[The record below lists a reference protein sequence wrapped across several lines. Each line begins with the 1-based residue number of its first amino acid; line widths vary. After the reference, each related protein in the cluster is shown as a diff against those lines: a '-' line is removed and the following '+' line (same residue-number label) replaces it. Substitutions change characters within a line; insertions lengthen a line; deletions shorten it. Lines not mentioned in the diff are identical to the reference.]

1 MATKIYIPAPAGARE
16 TRGAARRWW
25 VLAVASV
32 AQLMVVLDVTVV
44 NIALPSAQRALAF
57 SDADRQWVVT
67 AYALAF
73 GSLLLIGGKLSDL
86 LGRNRTFMAGLAGFA
101 AASALAGAAPTFA
114 VLAAGRAAQGAF
126 GALLAPAALAIVTA
140 TFAGSPARGRAFG
153 AVAGIAGAVGLLL
166 GGLLTEHLNWRWTL
180 YVNLAFAAI
189 GLIGAAAFLR
199 RPDRPAHRPKIDLP
213 GTALV
218 SAGLFLLV
226 FGLSRAQAGGWHA
239 PASWLSLTGA
249 AALLAAFAG
258 WQTRAAAP
266 LLPLRVLADRDR
278 AASIIALT
286 LASAGIYSVFLFLTY
301 YLQTVQAYTPVRTG
315 LAFLPMVATTIA
327 GSVLGANVLLTRIG
341 PRLTLPLGM
350 LAGAAGMAWLTRLTV
365 TSSYP
370 GAVLGPLLVLGLGLG
385 LIFAPAISLGTA
397 RLRGQ
402 DTGVGSALVNTTQQ
416 VGGAVGIALLS
427 TLAASAATSYLRPR
441 AALTP
446 ALLQHA
452 AVHGYATAYWAA
464 TAIFAAGAL
473 LTALLYRSGRTD
485 PAVLA
490 STVPA

>member
-1 MATKIYIPAPAGARE
+1 MATKIDTPAPAGGRE

-86 LGRNRTFMAGLAGFA
+86 LGRTRTFMAGLAGFA
-101 AASALAGAAPTFA
+101 AASALAGAAPNFA

-140 TFAGSPARGRAFG
+140 TFAGSPARGRAFAIFG

-199 RPDRPAHRPKIDLP
+199 RGDRPAHRPTIDLP
-213 GTALV
+213 GTVLV

-226 FGLSRAQAGGWHA
+226 FGLSRAR
-239 PASWLSLTGA
+239 P
-249 AALLAAFAG
+249 
-258 WQTRAAAP
+258 
-266 LLPLRVLADRDR
+266 
-278 AASIIALT
+278 
-286 LASAGIYSVFLFLTY
+286 
-301 YLQTVQAYTPVRTG
+301 
-315 LAFLPMVATTIA
+315 
-327 GSVLGANVLLTRIG
+327 
-341 PRLTLPLGM
+341 
-350 LAGAAGMAWLTRLTV
+350 AAGTRPP
-365 TSSYP
+365 P
-370 GAVLGPLLVLGLGLG
+370 GCP
-385 LIFAPAISLGTA
+385 
-397 RLRGQ
+397 
-402 DTGVGSALVNTTQQ
+402 
-416 VGGAVGIALLS
+416 
-427 TLAASAATSYLRPR
+427 
-441 AALTP
+441 
-446 ALLQHA
+446 
-452 AVHGYATAYWAA
+452 
-464 TAIFAAGAL
+464 
-473 LTALLYRSGRTD
+473 
-485 PAVLA
+485 
-490 STVPA
+490 

>member
-1 MATKIYIPAPAGARE
+1 MATKIYTPAPAGARA
-16 TRGAARRWW
+16 TRGAARRWP

-73 GSLLLIGGKLSDL
+73 GSLLLLGGKLSDL
-86 LGRNRTFMAGLAGFA
+86 LGRNRPFMAGLAGFA
-101 AASALAGAAPTFA
+101 AASALAGAAPNFA

-140 TFAGSPARGRAFG
+140 TFAGSPARGRAFAIFG

-199 RPDRPAHRPKIDLP
+199 RGDRPAHRPRIDLP

-249 AALLAAFAG
+249 AALLAAFTG
-258 WQTRAAAP
+258 WQARAAAP

-286 LASAGIYSVFLFLTY
+286 LSSAVIS
-301 YLQTVQAYTPVRTG
+301 
-315 LAFLPMVATTIA
+315 
-327 GSVLGANVLLTRIG
+327 
-341 PRLTLPLGM
+341 
-350 LAGAAGMAWLTRLTV
+350 
-365 TSSYP
+365 
-370 GAVLGPLLVLGLGLG
+370 
-385 LIFAPAISLGTA
+385 APAISLGTA
-397 RLRGQ
+397 RLRAQ
-402 DTGVGSALVNTTQQ
+402 ATGVGSALVTTTQQ

-427 TLAASAATSYLRPR
+427 TLAASATTSSLRHH
-441 AALTP
+441 AAITP
-446 ALLQHA
+446 ALQQHA
-452 AVHGYATAYWAA
+452 AVHGYTTAYWTA
-464 TAIFAAGAL
+464 TAIFTAGAL

-490 STVPA
+490 SNAPA

>member
-1 MATKIYIPAPAGARE
+1 MATKIYTPAPAGARE

-101 AASALAGAAPTFA
+101 AASALAGAAPNFA

-140 TFAGSPARGRAFG
+140 TFAGSSARGRAFAIFG

-166 GGLLTEHLNWRWTL
+166 GGLLTEYLNWRWTL
-180 YVNLAFAAI
+180 YVNLAFAAV

-199 RPDRPAHRPKIDLP
+199 RGDRPAHRPTLDLP

-226 FGLSRAQAGGWHA
+226 FGLSRAEAGGWHA
-239 PASWLSLTGA
+239 PASWLSL
-249 AALLAAFAG
+249 
-258 WQTRAAAP
+258 
-266 LLPLRVLADRDR
+266 
-278 AASIIALT
+278 
-286 LASAGIYSVFLFLTY
+286 ASAGIFSVFLFLTY
-301 YLQTVQAYTPVRTG
+301 YLQAVQAYTPVRTG
-315 LAFLPMVATTIA
+315 LAFLPMVATTLA

-350 LAGAAGMAWLTRLTV
+350 LASAAGMAWLTRLTV

-370 GAVLGPLLVLGLGLG
+370 TAILGPLLILGLGLG

-427 TLAASAATSYLRPR
+427 TLAASATTSYLRLH
-441 AALTP
+441 AAITP

-452 AVHGYATAYWAA
+452 SVHGYATAIW
-464 TAIFAAGAL
+464 TAGAL
-473 LTALLYRSGRTD
+473 LTALLYRTGRTD
-485 PAVLA
+485 PADL
-490 STVPA
+490 TNTLPA

>member
-1 MATKIYIPAPAGARE
+1 VSAIG
-16 TRGAARRWW
+16 G
-25 VLAVASV
+25 ASV
-32 AQLMVVLDVTVV
+32 NFAML
-44 NIALPSAQRALAF
+44 
-57 SDADRQWVVT
+57 VT
-67 AYALAF
+67 A
-73 GSLLLIGGKLSDL
+73 
-86 LGRNRTFMAGLAGFA
+86 
-101 AASALAGAAPTFA
+101 
-114 VLAAGRAAQGAF
+114 RACQGAF
-126 GALLAPAALAIVTA
+126 AALLVPSALSLLTT
-140 TFAGSPARGRAFG
+140 TFTEPKDRGKAFG
-153 AVAGIAGAVGLLL
+153 VYGAIAAAGGAVGLLL

-199 RPDRPAHRPKIDLP
+199 RGDRPAHRPTLDLP

-239 PASWLSLTGA
+239 AASWLSLTGA
-249 AALLAAFAG
+249 AVLLAAFAG
-258 WQTRAAAP
+258 WQARAAAP

-350 LAGAAGMAWLTRLTV
+350 IASAAGMAWLTRLTV

-370 GAVLGPLLVLGLGLG
+370 AAVLGPLLILGLGLG

-427 TLAASAATSYLRPR
+427 TLAASATTSYLRLH
-441 AALTP
+441 AAITP
-446 ALLQHA
+446 ALQQHA
-452 AVHGYATAYWAA
+452 AVHGYTTAYWTA
-464 TAIFAAGAL
+464 TAIFTAGAL
-473 LTALLYRSGRTD
+473 LTALLYHSGRPD
-485 PAVLA
+485 PADLT

>member
-1 MATKIYIPAPAGARE
+1 MATKIYTPAPAGARQ
-16 TRGAARRWW
+16 TRGAARRWP

-86 LGRNRTFMAGLAGFA
+86 IGRNRTFMAGLAG
-101 AASALAGAAPTFA
+101 
-114 VLAAGRAAQGAF
+114 QGLF

-140 TFAGSPARGRAFG
+140 TFANSSARGRAFAIFG
-153 AVAGIAGAVGLLL
+153 AVAGIAGAIGLLL

-199 RPDRPAHRPKIDLP
+199 RPGRPAHRPKIDLP

-249 AALLAAFAG
+249 AVLLAAFAG

-301 YLQTVQAYTPVRTG
+301 YLQAVQAYTPVRTG
-315 LAFLPMVATTIA
+315 LAFLPMVATTITGA
-327 GSVLGANVLLTRIG
+327 VLGANVLLTRIG

-350 LAGAAGMAWLTRLTV
+350 LASAAGLAWLTRLTV

-370 GAVLGPLLVLGLGLG
+370 GAVLGPLLTLGLGLG

-416 VGGAVGIALLS
+416 VGGAVGITLLS
-427 TLAASAATSYLRPR
+427 TLAASATTSYLRPH
-441 AALTP
+441 T
-446 ALLQHA
+446 
-452 AVHGYATAYWAA
+452 T
-464 TAIFAAGAL
+464 
-473 LTALLYRSGRTD
+473 
-485 PAVLA
+485 
-490 STVPA
+490 

>member
-1 MATKIYIPAPAGARE
+1 MAAKMHTPAPAGARETRE

-101 AASALAGAAPTFA
+101 AASALAGAAPNFA

-126 GALLAPAALAIVTA
+126 GALLAPGALAI
-140 TFAGSPARGRAFG
+140 FG
-153 AVAGIAGAVGLLL
+153 AVAGIAGAIGLLL

-199 RPDRPAHRPKIDLP
+199 RGDRPAHRPTIDLP
-213 GTALV
+213 GTVLV

-239 PASWLSLTGA
+239 P
-249 AALLAAFAG
+249 
-258 WQTRAAAP
+258 
-266 LLPLRVLADRDR
+266 
-278 AASIIALT
+278 
-286 LASAGIYSVFLFLTY
+286 
-301 YLQTVQAYTPVRTG
+301 
-315 LAFLPMVATTIA
+315 
-327 GSVLGANVLLTRIG
+327 
-341 PRLTLPLGM
+341 
-350 LAGAAGMAWLTRLTV
+350 
-365 TSSYP
+365 
-370 GAVLGPLLVLGLGLG
+370 
-385 LIFAPAISLGTA
+385 
-397 RLRGQ
+397 
-402 DTGVGSALVNTTQQ
+402 
-416 VGGAVGIALLS
+416 
-427 TLAASAATSYLRPR
+427 
-441 AALTP
+441 
-446 ALLQHA
+446 
-452 AVHGYATAYWAA
+452 
-464 TAIFAAGAL
+464 
-473 LTALLYRSGRTD
+473 
-485 PAVLA
+485 
-490 STVPA
+490 

>member
-1 MATKIYIPAPAGARE
+1 MATKIYTPAPAGARE
-16 TRGAARRWW
+16 TRGPTRRWP

-57 SDADRQWVVT
+57 AD
-67 AYALAF
+67 
-73 GSLLLIGGKLSDL
+73 
-86 LGRNRTFMAGLAGFA
+86 
-101 AASALAGAAPTFA
+101 
-114 VLAAGRAAQGAF
+114 
-126 GALLAPAALAIVTA
+126 
-140 TFAGSPARGRAFG
+140 
-153 AVAGIAGAVGLLL
+153 AVGLLL
-166 GGLLTEHLNWRWTL
+166 GGLLTEYLNWRWTL
-180 YVNLAFAAI
+180 YINLAFAAI
-189 GLIGAAAFLR
+189 GLTGAAAFLR
-199 RPDRPAHRPKIDLP
+199 RPDRPAHRPTLDLP
-213 GTALV
+213 GTVLV

-258 WQTRAAAP
+258 WQARAAAP

-301 YLQTVQAYTPVRTG
+301 YLQAVQAYTPVRTG

-341 PRLTLPLGM
+341 PRPTLPLGM
-350 LAGAAGMAWLTRLTV
+350 LTSAAGMAWLTRLTV

-370 GAVLGPLLVLGLGLG
+370 AAMLGPLLILGLGLG

-427 TLAASAATSYLRPR
+427 TLAASAATSYLRPH
-441 AALTP
+441 AAITP
-446 ALLQHA
+446 AL
-452 AVHGYATAYWAA
+452 
-464 TAIFAAGAL
+464 
-473 LTALLYRSGRTD
+473 
-485 PAVLA
+485 P
-490 STVPA
+490 